1 MENDKHG
8 AILCKGGGVK
18 EDLLQEVTL
27 EDMGEVAMW
36 ASGGRPFP
44 AKGKDTEAGLC
55 SADGRNRGPETR

>member
-8 AILCKGGGVK
+8 AILCKGDGVK

-44 AKGKDTEAGLC
+44 AKGKGTEVGLC
-55 SADGRNRGPETR
+55 SADGKIRGQETR